1 MARHIDD
8 DELKRV
14 VKALDDA
21 DGNKEQAAKAL
32 GLPVSTLKYQIK
44 LATRRNLYSDAFGGV
59 VPPGYQ
65 LGRITQLYRSEDGKI
80 LEWRHM
86 LPQTLEDANEYLI
99 ERFGR
104 EITPLPEVPAPT
116 GTVADLLTLYPLP
129 DVHMGQYS
137 WKHETGG
144 ESYDLD
150 IAHETVTGA
159 FDKLVTRTPASAVG
173 VVLIL
178 GDYYHADGFD
188 NRTPKSGNSLDVD
201 SRYNKVQWM
210 GTELAIALVDRAL
223 QKHETVI
230 VRVLPGNHDPRGG
243 ESLVLALWAR
253 YYGNPRVTVDRT
265 PGSFWFFQWGKTMLA
280 GHHGHEVKPE
290 EMPSVM
296 AAYEPEMWGSTVF
309 RHAYLGHFHRK
320 IRGRMSDERGGAIWE
335 VLQAITA
342 KDAWNR
348 AQGHSSGRSISAMT
362 FHRETGLDVTHH
374 QPIIRSR

>member
-1 MARHIDD
+1 MARHIP
-8 DELKRV
+8 DEELQRV
-14 VKALDDA
+14 VEALDAA
-21 DGNKEQAAKAL
+21 DGNKEAAARAL
-32 GLPVSTLKYQIK
+32 GMPVSTLKHQVK
-44 LATRRNLYSDAFGGV
+44 LAVRRNLYGDAFGGA
-59 VPPGYQ
+59 VPPGYT
-65 LGRITQLYRSEDGKI
+65 LGKLTQLHKSDDGKTM
-80 LEWRHM
+80 EWRHL

-104 EITPLPEVPAPT
+104 EITPLPEIEPPDDV
-116 GTVADLLTLYPLP
+116 VDLLTLYPLP

-137 WKHETGG
+137 WKHETK

-150 IAHETVTGA
+150 IAFETVTGA
-159 FDKLVTRTPASAVG
+159 FDKLIAVTPASAVG
-173 VVLIL
+173 VVLFL

-243 ESLVLALWAR
+243 ESLVIALWAR
-253 YYGNPRVTVDRT
+253 YLNNPRVVIDRT
-265 PGSFWFFQWGKTMLA
+265 PGSFWFFQWGKVMLA

-290 EMPSVM
+290 GMPAVM

-320 IRGRMSDERGGAIWE
+320 IRGRMSDEHGGAIWE

-348 AQGHSSGRSISAMT
+348 SMGHASGRSVSAMT
-362 FHRETGLDVTHH
+362 FDKEEGLKLTHH
-374 QPIIRSR
+374 QPILRRK